1 MKERITPI
9 RIVLGPIRNVEEMEI
24 LCKDNNL
31 NIKPSFLFKWKEDYH
46 EVWLDPN
53 THEIMCYK
61 QKGQSILF
69 VSDSYEKNF
78 QEIPPIKVKKNKKP
92 PINFSKLSKESMEN
106 KLNEILDKITQ
117 YGKSFLND
125 SERKFLEDFSN
136 KN

>member
-9 RIVLGPIRNVEEMEI
+9 RIVLGPIRNVEEMEV

-31 NIKPSFLFKWKEDYH
+31 NVKPSFLFKWKEDYN

-53 THEIMCYK
+53 THEVMCYK

-69 VSDSYEKNF
+69 VSNSYEKNF
-78 QEIPPIKVKKNKKP
+78 QEIPPIKSKKNKKS
-92 PINFSKLSKESMEN
+92 PINFSKESMESN
-106 KLNEILDKITQ
+106 LNEILEKITQ
-117 YGKSFLND
+117 YGKSFLTD
-125 SERKFLEDFSN
+125 SETKFLEDFA